1 MTHILVRTSRVH
13 HLAFEGLLAS
23 PVLLTIPLHLYLNT
37 LKSLVVTVDPETIA
51 EAHHIGQL

>member
-1 MTHILVRTSRVH
+1 VH

-23 PVLLTIPLHLYLNT
+23 PVLLTIPLHLYRNT
-37 LKSLVVTVDPETIA
+37 LKSLVVTMDPETIA